1 MIQQSVNKNVPILE
15 KLQNGSSKKTKQ
27 EAAGD
32 TYAFDFVVELKG
44 LIVRPC
50 VSVCMDMS
58 RKIKQQGFSF
68 IA

>member
-1 MIQQSVNKNVPILE
+1 MIQQSVNKNVPVFG
-15 KLQNGSSKKTKQ
+15 KLQNGGSKQTKQ

-32 TYAFDFVVELKG
+32 THAFDFLVEHKG

-58 RKIKQQGFSF
+58 RKIKLQGFSF

>member
-1 MIQQSVNKNVPILE
+1 MIQISVNKNVPILGNI
-15 KLQNGSSKKTKQ
+15 QNGSCKKTKQ
-27 EAAGD
+27 EATGD
-32 TYAFDFVVELKG
+32 TYAFDFVAEHKG